1 MDTVRPI
8 FRWGNGRSEGL
19 IKLARETQLLS
30 DRVDTQIRS
39 DSGVTCSPPPLDS
52 VPLVVWV

>member
-1 MDTVRPI
+1 MYKYKYLETKSID
-8 FRWGNGRSEGL
+8 RSEGL